1 MFVYIAYM
9 GALPSKASY
18 TSTSHNHNILQE
30 VIKSSSVEDSLVR
43 NYGRSFNGFAA
54 KLSESERDKL
64 IGMEGVVSVFPCTVY
79 KLLTTSS
86 YEFLGLGD
94 KSKQV
99 PEVQTNTI
107 VGVIDG
113 GIWLNPKKNE
123 KELALEELI
132 SHAISTTDR
141 KFVTDVVDG
150 DGNTTIHIRT
160 DFMFFIQLVYEC
172 DCPNH

>member
-1 MFVYIAYM
+1 M

-30 VIKSSSVEDSLVR
+30 VIKSRFKTLSSALSFIVYVIVYHLSFPFCFCSSVEDSLVR

-99 PEVQTNTI
+99 PEGRSINDFDLK
-107 VGVIDG
+107 G
-113 GIWLNPKKNE
+113 KKYSLANGKTASNNCIE
-123 KELALEELI
+123 ELARGCASGCLNTVQGNI
-132 SHAISTTDR
+132 
-141 KFVTDVVDG
+141 VV
-150 DGNTTIHIRT
+150 
-160 DFMFFIQLVYEC
+160 C
-172 DCPNH
+172 DA